1 MSSDLGLT
9 TGGMFSSHG
18 FNLSVTFE
26 HLIWRW
32 NVGKCGQSKWRG
44 LVTKL
49 SELESSRTV
58 GAESVPRQV
67 VRVEVTV
74 QTLVSIVEYYTDQV
88 FNGK

>member
-32 NVGKCGQSKWRG
+32 NVSECGPSKWRG

-49 SELESSRTV
+49 SELEPSV
-58 GAESVPRQV
+58 IAEAESVPRQV
-67 VRVEVTV
+67 AGVVVAV
-74 QTLVSIVEYYTDQV
+74 QTLL
-88 FNGK
+88 

>member
-32 NVGKCGQSKWRG
+32 NVAECGQSKWRG

-49 SELESSRTV
+49 SELESSRIV
-58 GAESVPRQV
+58 GAQSVPSQV
-67 VRVEVTV
+67 AGIVLRV
-74 QTLVSIVEYYTDQV
+74 QTLE
-88 FNGK
+88 